1 MLRSICCFLF
11 VVALCI
17 TTVFAGEYKNAVI
30 TKVEGD
36 KITVKVGKQEKTF
49 TLSDAA
55 TVTQGDKTLKTGG
68 LTKRLEKAKKGVRA
82 DVTTEGTGD
91 AEKVTKIV
99 LTGGGKGGKKKKT
112 DN

>member
-17 TTVFAGEYKNAVI
+17 TTVFAGEYKNARI
-30 TKVEGD
+30 TKLEGD

-49 TLSDAA
+49 TLGT
-55 TVTQGDKTLKTGG
+55 TVTITRGDKEVKTGA
-68 LTKRLEKAKKGVRA
+68 LTKNLEKSKKGVAA
-82 DVTTEGTGD
+82 DITTEGEGD
-91 AEKVTKIV
+91 AEKVTKIT
-99 LTGGGKGGKKKKT
+99 LLGGKKKKT

>member
-17 TTVFAGEYKNAVI
+17 TTVFAGEYKNARI
-30 TKVEGD
+30 TKIEGD
-36 KITVKVGKQEKTF
+36 KITVKVGEEEKTF
-49 TLSDAA
+49 TLSTSVAI
-55 TVTQGDKTLKTGG
+55 TRGDKELKASA
-68 LTKRLEKAKKGVRA
+68 LTKNLEKSKRGVAA
-82 DVTTEGTGD
+82 DVTTEGEGK

-99 LTGGGKGGKKKKT
+99 LKAGGKKKKT